1 MTTDPQPDN
10 HRPTREECIA
20 DAAKALVRGLAL
32 YARQD
37 DRRQTS
43 EAA

>member
-1 MTTDPQPDN
+1 MTTDQT
-10 HRPTREECIA
+10 RPTREECIR

-32 YARQD
+32 YGQQD
-37 DRRQTS
+37 DRRQTD